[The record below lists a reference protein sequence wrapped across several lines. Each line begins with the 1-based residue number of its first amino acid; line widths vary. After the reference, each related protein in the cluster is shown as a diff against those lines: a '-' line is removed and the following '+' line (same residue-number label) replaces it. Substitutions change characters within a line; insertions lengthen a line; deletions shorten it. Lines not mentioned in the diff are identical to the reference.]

1 MKIAV
6 FNHKGGVGK
15 STLTSH
21 IAFRA
26 IERNYPLAVMD
37 IDRQRNTMAWLSKHT
52 STNNYTEPF
61 NIGSVYVTK
70 FIEELETIKTDV
82 IFDCP
87 PSYDVVEQI
96 KDTIDVW
103 IIPVDG
109 RFSVDGAVNVLS
121 ELPKNSRA
129 IVVSNKSYDS
139 KFGNS
144 EMLQIKKLPC
154 EIYFTP
160 LPTQDVVRK
169 AEMLGVPA
177 WKVPYGLRSMAAQNL
192 VMFADWVIDGIRSNQ
207 TYNFNPQPLLR
218 A

>member
-1 MKIAV
+1 MKLAV

-26 IERNYPLAVMD
+26 LERNYQLSVMD
-37 IDRQRNTMAWLSKHT
+37 IDRQRNTMAWLSKHQGT
-52 STNNYTEPF
+52 YTEPF

-70 FIEELETIKTDV
+70 FIEEIDTIKTDIV
-82 IFDCP
+82 FDCP
-87 PSYDVVEQI
+87 PNYDVVATIQHL
-96 KDTIDVW
+96 IDVW

-109 RFSVDGAVNVLS
+109 RLSVDGAVNVLS
-121 ELPKNSRA
+121 ELPKTSRA
-129 IVVSNKSYDS
+129 IIVSNKSYDS
-139 KFGNS
+139 KFGS
-144 EMLQIKKLPC
+144 IEMAQIKKLPC

-169 AEMLGVPA
+169 GELLGVPA
-177 WKVPYGLRSMAAQNL
+177 WKVPYGLRSIAAQNL
-192 VMFADWVIDGIRSNQ
+192 QMFADWVIDGLNSSS
-207 TYNFNPQPLLR
+207 TYNFNPKVEMR